1 MTVKR
6 DIQKAVD
13 NESNNLHNMLDPQD
27 VKDFK
32 ELTVELKDTWN
43 KKQIFRT
50 ETEMRFS
57 VLNDLRY
64 PTKASKYW
72 QCVREQNVYL
82 EQIMRLSFEYRRNES
97 KISFT
102 KDKIKFLSK
111 EIEDAELDV
120 NNLSTDEWF
129 SKKQYSLEKY
139 KIDLDEL
146 NFSRANMELVARDR
160 MREIKL
166 WSKLKVENDD
176 GSFDK
181 QNVNTHQLDAY
192 HKVMENRKDTL
203 SPQSS
208 QPEVFNVIGQLKT
221 IERIKKENAQLES
234 QKREAISSESK
245 LGAQSKESKEV

>member
-1 MTVKR
+1 
-6 DIQKAVD
+6 
-13 NESNNLHNMLDPQD
+13 
-27 VKDFK
+27 
-32 ELTVELKDTWN
+32 
-43 KKQIFRT
+43 
-50 ETEMRFS
+50 
-57 VLNDLRY
+57 
-64 PTKASKYW
+64 
-72 QCVREQNVYL
+72 
-82 EQIMRLSFEYRRNES
+82 MRLSFEYRRNES
-97 KISFT
+97 KIRFT
-102 KDKIKFLSK
+102 KDKIKTLSK
-111 EIEDAELDV
+111 ELEDAELGGIDS
-120 NNLSTDEWF
+120 STDEWF

-139 KIDLDEL
+139 QIDLDEL

-234 QKREAISSESK
+234 QKREAISAESK
-245 LGAQSKESKEV
+245 LGAQPK

>member
-97 KISFT
+97 KINFT
-102 KDKIKFLSK
+102 KDKIKFMSK
-111 EIEDAELDV
+111 ELEDAELDV
-120 NNLSTDEWF
+120 NDLSTDEWF
-129 SKKQYSLEKY
+129 SKKRYSLEKY

-146 NFSRANMELVARDR
+146 
-160 MREIKL
+160 
-166 WSKLKVENDD
+166 KVENDD

-181 QNVNTHQLDAY
+181 KNVNTHQLDAY

-245 LGAQSKESKEV
+245 LGAQPKESKEI

>member
-1 MTVKR
+1 M
-6 DIQKAVD
+6 D
-13 NESNNLHNMLDPQD
+13 S
-27 VKDFK
+27 
-32 ELTVELKDTWN
+32 
-43 KKQIFRT
+43 
-50 ETEMRFS
+50 
-57 VLNDLRY
+57 RY

-97 KISFT
+97 KIRFT
-102 KDKIKFLSK
+102 KDKIKTLSK
-111 EIEDAELDV
+111 ELEDAELGGIDS
-120 NNLSTDEWF
+120 STDEWF

-139 KIDLDEL
+139 QIDLDEL

-221 IERIKKENAQLES
+221 IERIKKEKKHIEKTGYIINPLLVVEDNDRYKVVYGNNRYLAAE
-234 QKREAISSESK
+234 E
-245 LGAQSKESKEV
+245 LGHEEIPIQVLKDEDNKTIVDAAKTYKEINIDET

>member
-13 NESNNLHNMLDPQD
+13 NEANNLHHMLDPQD

-32 ELTVELKDTWN
+32 ALTIELKDTWN

-64 PTKASKYW
+64 PTQASKYW

-82 EQIMRLSFEYRRNES
+82 EQIMRLSFEYRRNDS

-102 KDKIKFLSK
+102 KNKIKFLTE
-111 EIEDAELDV
+111 EIEGADARGI
-120 NNLSTDEWF
+120 NSSTDEWLA
-129 SKKQYSLEKY
+129 KKQYSLEKY
-139 KIDLDEL
+139 QIDLDEL
-146 NFSRANMELVARDR
+146 NFSSAKMELIARDR

-166 WSKLKVENDD
+166 WSKLKLESDD

-181 QNVNTHQLDAY
+181 ENVDTHQLDAY

-203 SPQSS
+203 TPQSS
-208 QPEVFNVIGQLKT
+208 QPEVFNVIGQLQT

-245 LGAQSKESKEV
+245 LGAQPK